1 VAGQVTVDPA
11 RKKATHFMC
20 GTHLWGVIAAC
31 ACVYFARLSYSH
43 VQTGEYDWPHDGL
56 TIATYA
62 IWILLMAGLTIEVQC
77 WRERAFFFLVFAN
90 FVMGF
95 VVAVWSRATL
105 NDVRNLRVA
114 STVVWGLAALASLT
128 TVFNTPSSKA

>member
-1 VAGQVTVDPA
+1 
-11 RKKATHFMC
+11 
-20 GTHLWGVIAAC
+20 
-31 ACVYFARLSYSH
+31 
-43 VQTGEYDWPHDGL
+43 
-56 TIATYA
+56 
-62 IWILLMAGLTIEVQC
+62 
-77 WRERAFFFLVFAN
+77 
-90 FVMGF
+90 MGF

>member
-1 VAGQVTVDPA
+1 
-11 RKKATHFMC
+11 MC

-31 ACVYFARLSYSH
+31 ACAYFARLSYSH